1 MVFSRDTE
9 LSLISA
15 VNLINT
21 APSFL
26 TAKGIVS
33 GEDSLM
39 TLAHLH
45 DFVER
50 EQFSGLRNRDG
61 QELAAVRAMREELRA
76 MFTADEDAAAA
87 HVNALLFRA
96 TAVPQLVKHDHWDWH
111 LHATVPAAPL
121 ALRIGVEAA
130 MALADVIR
138 SKEMERLKV
147 CAAPDCCALVL
158 DLSKNRSRRYCD
170 TGNCG
175 NRAHVA
181 AYRRRKSTAASG
193 QANAK
198 KPTANAYFIV
208 PADTEP

>member
-1 MVFSRDTE
+1 MVFSHDTE

-21 APSFL
+21 APSSL
-26 TAKGIVS
+26 GATGIV
-33 GEDSLM
+33 GGKDSLM
-39 TLAHLH
+39 TLAHLD

-50 EQFSGLRNRDG
+50 EQFSGARKRDAS
-61 QELAAVRAMREELRA
+61 ELAAVRELRDELRT
-76 MFTADEDAAAA
+76 MFTAEEDAMAGQ
-87 HVNALLFRA
+87 VNALLFRA

-121 ALRIGVEAA
+121 ALRMGVEAA
-130 MALADVIR
+130 MAVADVIR
-138 SKEMERLKV
+138 SKERERLKV
-147 CAAPDCCALVL
+147 CAASDCRAVVL

-181 AYRRRKSTAASG
+181 AYRRRKST
-193 QANAK
+193 
-198 KPTANAYFIV
+198 
-208 PADTEP
+208 PAPEATRP

>member
-1 MVFSRDTE
+1 MVFSHDTE

-21 APSFL
+21 APSSL
-26 TAKGIVS
+26 SAAGVVS
-33 GEDSLM
+33 GEDSLT
-39 TLAHLH
+39 TLAHL
-45 DFVER
+45 DNFVER
-50 EQFSGLRNRDG
+50 EQFSGARDRDVA
-61 QELAAVRAMREELRA
+61 ELAAVRALRDELRT
-76 MFTADEDAAAA
+76 MFTAEEEAMAAQ
-87 HVNALLFRA
+87 VNALLFRA

-130 MALADVIR
+130 MAMADVIR
-138 SKEMERLKV
+138 SKERERLKV
-147 CAAPDCCALVL
+147 CAASNCCAVVL

-181 AYRRRKSTAASG
+181 AYRRRKSA
-193 QANAK
+193 
-198 KPTANAYFIV
+198 
-208 PADTEP
+208 PAPEETQRS